1 MKITKRQLRQIIKE
15 EVDNHRLG
23 EGEEMEE
30 MERNYAYIL
39 SSIIGVTPDR
49 LETMTPKQISD
60 IALQIRQ
67 ALRSKDKDPPPM
79 SDPFRFGGQH
89 TSTSWGKNK

>member
-1 MKITKRQLRQIIKE
+1 MKITKTQLKRIIKE
-15 EVDNHRLG
+15 ELNGYRLD
-23 EGEEMEE
+23 ESEQMEE
-30 MERNYAYIL
+30 MEKNYAYIL
-39 SSIIGVTPDR
+39 SSIIGVTPER
-49 LETMTPKQISD
+49 LDAMTPKQISD